1 MIDWGSDTIGV
12 VFLCLGSLVILRLRK
27 NKFNRT
33 NQYGAQQYSSYW
45 MKLAALIKE
54 RLLAGIAVLSI
65 GVGITLLAFNHVESW
80 GWIVVLPVY
89 AFVIFLLFGS

>member
-27 NKFNRT
+27 KKFNRT
-33 NQYGAQQYSSYW
+33 NKYGVQQYSSYW
-45 MKLAALIKE
+45 VKLAALVKE
-54 RLLAGIAVLSI
+54 RLLAGIAVISI
-65 GVGITLLAFNHVESW
+65 GAGITLLAFNHVESW
-80 GWIVVLPVY
+80 GWLVVLPIY